1 MQDVVK
7 VVDFGLV
14 KDTVNTS
21 DVNVSAANTIT
32 GTPLYLA
39 PEAIRA
45 PETVD
50 ARSDLYAVGAV
61 GYFLLTGKRLFEG
74 ENFMEICGHQL
85 NTVPETPSARAGQ
98 SLPAD
103 LERIVMQ
110 CLEKDPAKRPQ
121 SARELCQALDGF
133 ADSGGWKT
141 GDADRWWQEVAPAIK
156 ASGQEFDPSE
166 DSETVE
172 AAATVT
178 DPRGAMVW
186 AFVGVLFC
194 TPSVVIRPRPE
205 SEPDKASWGLLA
217 AKWFTLSIRQENV

>member
-1 MQDVVK
+1 
-7 VVDFGLV
+7 
-14 KDTVNTS
+14 
-21 DVNVSAANTIT
+21 
-32 GTPLYLA
+32 
-39 PEAIRA
+39 
-45 PETVD
+45 
-50 ARSDLYAVGAV
+50 
-61 GYFLLTGKRLFEG
+61 
-74 ENFMEICGHQL
+74 
-85 NTVPETPSARAGQ
+85 
-98 SLPAD
+98 
-103 LERIVMQ
+103 MQ